1 MRGAVLP
8 DALLA
13 AALGAALSFTQG
25 RTARHSA
32 MLMAVVA
39 VIVALVPLPGLSADL
54 VFGGCWLSVAVIAA
68 SVHLKGGPNG
78 VVAAVLAADAGL
90 WQGLATHV
98 SQGFTALGL
107 ALPVVLVV
115 IPGQLLVKRGWGIGM
130 KVAASWL
137 IAIAA
142 LEFALNLVPT
152 PGYKPD
158 HMD

>member
-13 AALGAALSFTQG
+13 AAVGMALSFTPS
-25 RTARHSA
+25 RTARNSA
-32 MLMAVVA
+32 AVMAAVA
-39 VIVALVPLPGLSADL
+39 VAVALIPLPGLSADI
-54 VFGGCWLSVAVIAA
+54 VFAGCWLSVAVIAA
-68 SVHLKGGPNG
+68 SVHLKGGLNIII
-78 VVAAVLAADAGL
+78 AAVLAADAGL

-98 SQGFTALGL
+98 SQGFVALGF
-107 ALPVVLVV
+107 ALPVVLLV
-115 IPGQLLVKRGWGIGM
+115 IPGRLLVRRGWGIGV
-130 KVAASWL
+130 KVVASWL

>member
-1 MRGAVLP
+1 MRGAILP

-13 AALGAALSFTQG
+13 AAVGMALSFTPV
-25 RTARHSA
+25 RTARNSA
-32 MLMAVVA
+32 GLMVGVA
-39 VIVALVPLPGLSADL
+39 VAIALVPLPGLSADI

-68 SVHLKGGPNG
+68 SVHLKGGPNAA
-78 VVAAVLAADAGL
+78 VAAVLAADAGL
-90 WQGLATHV
+90 WQGLASHV
-98 SQGFTALGL
+98 SQGFSALAF
-107 ALPVVLVV
+107 ALPAVLLV
-115 IPGQLLVKRGWGIGM
+115 IPGQLVVRRGWGIAV

-137 IAIAA
+137 IAIAG